1 MKNAMEWAELL
12 PEPHR
17 SNMIN
22 GINNKVTQYPT
33 IRDAIVAA
41 IKWVHTEQGT
51 FYWADL
57 YRDAESLI
65 KQKEQDMTFTDFAN
79 FKPASYWLNMLPNVY
94 KAKALKLAHNSKSLN
109 DRYESLL
116 DTLKGVSTIAE
127 CEFWDPLIEAE
138 SKGEFSKISLPVLI
152 GSPGSGK
159 GQASN
164 GAKAEEHP
172 ITHWLSTLKEP
183 YKSQALENFK
193 AQKKEDI
200 LTHDFTLALGKAFQ
214 WTDSPQ
220 GYEYWAKINFK
231 SKQYITPNLKWKS
244 LTWGN
249 LPPYKTLIMLK
260 KGDVMALYRFS
271 WVKYGH
277 IAWLKPI
284 NKELKLPIP
293 AYPSMFKI
301 EDVSKIEAEYALLK

>member
-1 MKNAMEWAELL
+1 MKNAIEWAELL

-33 IRDAIVAA
+33 IRDAITAA
-41 IKWVHTEQGT
+41 IKWADTEQGT

-94 KAKALKLAHNSKSLN
+94 KAKALKLTHNSKSLK

-138 SKGEFSKISLPVLI
+138 SKG
-152 GSPGSGK
+152 
-159 GQASN
+159 
-164 GAKAEEHP
+164 
-172 ITHWLSTLKEP
+172 
-183 YKSQALENFK
+183 
-193 AQKKEDI
+193 
-200 LTHDFTLALGKAFQ
+200 
-214 WTDSPQ
+214 
-220 GYEYWAKINFK
+220 
-231 SKQYITPNLKWKS
+231 
-244 LTWGN
+244 
-249 LPPYKTLIMLK
+249 
-260 KGDVMALYRFS
+260 
-271 WVKYGH
+271 
-277 IAWLKPI
+277 
-284 NKELKLPIP
+284 
-293 AYPSMFKI
+293 
-301 EDVSKIEAEYALLK
+301 